1 MDRHVVKDLIYGGIS
16 ELMQDKRYFYNSTIS
31 SYYCYWTED
40 GERAIIEFL
49 TLMASSMAAADQ
61 AQLDTRA
68 KELVMDGLT
77 K

>member
-16 ELMQDKRYFYNSTIS
+16 ELMQDKRYFYHSTIS

-40 GERAIIEFL
+40 GERAIIEYL